1 MSQNW
6 VPDNPLVNKL
16 NHMLTYQHSNLRGV
30 CVCMYVYIYI
40 CQCVERYLVCLMFR
54 RTISYVS
61 IYVHIYVYIYIYIY
75 TTHLVH
81 IPNPYANY
89 IFIYLYI
96 NSFMAVS

>member
-40 CQCVERYLVCLMFR
+40 YMSMCRKIYLVCLMFR

-61 IYVHIYVYIYIYIY
+61 IYVHIYIYVYIYLYY
-75 TTHLVH
+75 TSRTH
-81 IPNPYANY
+81 P
-89 IFIYLYI
+89 
-96 NSFMAVS
+96 